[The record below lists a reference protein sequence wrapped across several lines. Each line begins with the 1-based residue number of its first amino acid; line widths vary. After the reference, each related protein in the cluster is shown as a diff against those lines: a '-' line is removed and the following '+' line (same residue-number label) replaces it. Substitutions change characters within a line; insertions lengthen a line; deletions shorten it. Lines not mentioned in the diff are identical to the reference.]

1 MWNEKLQIF
10 LGVSQIIHLSVK
22 TDWEQ
27 TILKKEQLRSR
38 VYLFVFCFTHCF
50 FFFLVKIK
58 QVQNQ
63 IFSWDLHQF
72 SMWKISWKGR
82 KEKLKLLFPLPPHW
96 CYCFVLNTVLLQRLC
111 KVLYRI
117 PHWPTQN
124 AVSSYL
130 HQLQIRLCFVANKH
144 SLARTPFLFSFFIF
158 FF

>member
-1 MWNEKLQIF
+1 MKWKATDLSRCESNHPSQCKNRLRTNYPQEGTAEKQ
-10 LGVSQIIHLSVK
+10 SLSLCLLLY
-22 TDWEQ
+22 T
-27 TILKKEQLRSR
+27 LL
-38 VYLFVFCFTHCF
+38 